1 MKKSLLTLLAVSGL
15 LIAPIA
21 SPQQAALAQRV
32 VDVSPDV
39 NSQNVPPDTSISGQ
53 FDTSNTPAVDLNSV
67 RILVNGQDVTNR
79 STVTRNFFSYR
90 PAQPLPPG
98 QSRVQVDYRNANGE
112 QRSVNWAFTV
122 QQPQAAVQ
130 VSSVTHNAASN
141 QLGPGTT
148 FLATINGTPGSQAS
162 ILLIQDGRTVREL
175 PAQEVSS
182 GVYVATLNVQSSD
195 RLNEGIVV
203 GRLRRQNQT
212 TFGAAS
218 QPVVFNP
225 NAGGTAAVPDSSGT
239 GNTGGNT
246 GSNTGGNTG
255 GNTGSTTQQLQPS
268 FTSHRNGGEVS
279 GSGFT
284 LVGQTRP
291 NATVD
296 VQVTS
301 RVSVLGV
308 VNLGGQTLLDEE
320 VTADRNGRF
329 EVEVPGPRIPV
340 PGTRYTVRASASLN
354 NETSRATEIT
364 LTQD

>member
-1 MKKSLLTLLAVSGL
+1 MKKNLLAL
-15 LIAPIA
+15 LAASSLMLAPIA

-53 FDTSNTPAVDLNSV
+53 FDTNSTPAVDLNSV
-67 RILVNGQDVTNR
+67 QILVNGQDVTNR

-98 QSRVQVDYRNANGE
+98 QSRVQIDYRNVNGE
-112 QRSVNWAFTV
+112 QRSVNWGFTV

-130 VSSVTHNAASN
+130 ISSVTHNAASN

-162 ILLIQDGRTVREL
+162 VLLIQDGRTVREIQ
-175 PAQEVSS
+175 AQEVSS

-212 TFGAAS
+212 TFAAAS

-225 NAGGTAAVPDSSGT
+225 NAGGTAVVPDSSGAGSTGSGNT
-239 GNTGGNT
+239 GNTA
-246 GSNTGGNTG
+246 S
-255 GNTGSTTQQLQPS
+255 QLQPS

-308 VNLGGQTLLDEE
+308 VNLGGETLLDEE
-320 VTADRNGRF
+320 VTADQNGRF

-340 PGTRYTVRASASLN
+340 PGTRYTVRATANLN

>member
-1 MKKSLLTLLAVSGL
+1 MKKSLLALLAASGL
-15 LIAPIA
+15 LLAPIA
-21 SPQQAALAQRV
+21 SSPQAALAQRV

-53 FDTSNTPAVDLNSV
+53 FDTNNTPAVDLNSV

-98 QSRVQVDYRNANGE
+98 QSRVQIDYRNVNGE
-112 QRSVNWAFTV
+112 QRSVNWGFTV

-130 VSSVTHNAASN
+130 ISSVTHNAASN

-162 ILLIQDGRTVREL
+162 VLLVQDGRTVREL
-175 PAQEVSS
+175 QAQEVSS

-195 RLNEGIVV
+195 RLSEGIVV

-212 TFGAAS
+212 TFAAAS

-225 NAGGTAAVPDSSGT
+225 SAGGTVVVPDSSGAGST
-239 GNTGGNT
+239 GSGNT
-246 GSNTGGNTG
+246 GSGNTG
-255 GNTGSTTQQLQPS
+255 NTSSQLQPS

-308 VNLGGQTLLDEE
+308 VNLGGETLLDEE
-320 VTADRNGRF
+320 VTANQNGRF

-340 PGTRYTVRASASLN
+340 PGTRYTVRATASFN
-354 NETSRATEIT
+354 NETSLATEIT

>member
-1 MKKSLLTLLAVSGL
+1 MKKHFLMLAASGL
-15 LIAPIA
+15 LLSSIA

-39 NSQNVPPDTSISGQ
+39 NSQSVPPDTSISGQ
-53 FDTSNTPAVDLNSV
+53 FDTANTPAVDLNSV
-67 RILVNGQDVTNR
+67 RIFVNNQDVTSR
-79 STVTRNFFSYR
+79 STITRNFFSYR
-90 PAQPLPPG
+90 PDQPLPPG
-98 QSRVQVDYRNANGE
+98 QSQVRIDYRNVNGE
-112 QRSVNWAFTV
+112 QRSVNWGFTV
-122 QQPQAAVQ
+122 QQPQATVQ
-130 VSSVTHNAASN
+130 ISSVTHNAASN

-148 FLATINGTPGSQAS
+148 FLATVNGTPGSQAS

-175 PAQEVSS
+175 QAQEVSS

-212 TFGAAS
+212 TFAAAS

-225 NAGGTAAVPDSSGT
+225 SAGGTVVVPDSSGT
-239 GNTGGNT
+239 GTGT
-246 GSNTGGNTG
+246 GS
-255 GNTGSTTQQLQPS
+255 TGSTTQQLQPS

-301 RVSVLGV
+301 TVSVLGV
-308 VNLGGQTLLDEE
+308 VNLGGQTLLDQE
-320 VTADRNGRF
+320 VTADQNGRF
-329 EVEVPGPRIPV
+329 EVRVPGPRIPV
-340 PGTRYTVRASASLN
+340 PGTRYTVRATASLN